1 MLVIHHEEIDF
12 VAEDGVGGC
21 VGDYNFQTAPD
32 GNTFVFLS
40 NLTGTTADDTGL
52 RLTKFGEAANNA
64 IQVYR
69 YDDETGYTECVS
81 CQGTTEPATGGV
93 SNGFGAATSL
103 SDDGSTVGFA
113 TEAALVPQDI
123 NGSTD
128 VYEWHNGV
136 TRLVTNGEVEFEGFL
151 AQPDLWGAAKTAG
164 PSSSRPRRWR

>member
-1 MLVIHHEEIDF
+1 MIHHEEIDF

-21 VGDYNFQTAPD
+21 VGDYNFQTTRD

-103 SDDGSTVGFA
+103 VGRRVDRWIRDRSGA
-113 TEAALVPQDI
+113 RPAGHQWVDR
-123 NGSTD
+123 
-128 VYEWHNGV
+128 
-136 TRLVTNGEVEFEGFL
+136 RL
-151 AQPDLWGAAKTAG
+151 
-164 PSSSRPRRWR
+164 